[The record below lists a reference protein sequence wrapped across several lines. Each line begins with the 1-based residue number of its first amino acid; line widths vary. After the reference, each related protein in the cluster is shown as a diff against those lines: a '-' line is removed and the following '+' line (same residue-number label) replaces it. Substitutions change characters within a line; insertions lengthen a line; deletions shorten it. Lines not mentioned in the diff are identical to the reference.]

1 MEVGAATLVET
12 PDSETILMDAGWAGF
27 DGRDPARIVK
37 VLEDEV
43 GKKQLD
49 YFIASHFHRDH
60 TGGIEPLS
68 EMIPIGRFVYHGES
82 VEAGWNGRAN
92 ALWQSYTKTAGDRRM
107 QVKPSQRLP
116 LKSTEFLLVVARSK
130 FVAQPLAEAGPNR
143 ECGDAALKA
152 VDRGENGKSVGFLVR
167 LGAFEFLWSR

>member
-1 MEVGAATLVET
+1 MEGGVAT

-27 DGRDPARIVK
+27 DGQDPARILK
-37 VLEDEV
+37 VLEEEV

-82 VEAGWNGRAN
+82 VEAGWNGRAD
-92 ALWQSYTKTAGDRRM
+92 ALWQSYTKTAADRRM
-107 QVKPSQRLP
+107 QVEPSQRLP
-116 LKSTEFLLVVARSK
+116 PNSTEFLLVVARSK

-143 ECGDAALKA
+143 EFRAAASKA
-152 VDRGENGKSVGFLVR
+152 VDRGEKGKSVGFLVR
-167 LGAFEFLWSR
+167 LGALEFLRSR